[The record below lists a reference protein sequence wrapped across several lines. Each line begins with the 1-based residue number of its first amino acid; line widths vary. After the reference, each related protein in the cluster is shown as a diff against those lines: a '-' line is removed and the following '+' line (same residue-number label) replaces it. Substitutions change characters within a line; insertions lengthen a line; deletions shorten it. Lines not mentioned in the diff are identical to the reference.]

1 MAQLKI
7 KDIYNHLHSIA
18 PFQLQESYDNSGLLV
33 GNMQQEI
40 KGVLLSLDCTEAVIE
55 DALSQGCNLV
65 VCHHPV
71 IFSGLKR
78 LNGNNYVERTIISAI
93 KNDIA
98 ILAIHTN
105 LDNVLNQ
112 GVSNKMAEKLG
123 LINVKT
129 LSPKKGLLQK
139 LKFFVPE
146 GAAEQV
152 KTAVFNAGAG
162 EIGDYNECSYSW
174 KGEGTFKAN
183 DRANPYIGKK
193 GERHSESEIAIE
205 VLVEKW
211 KMKKI
216 ISRMLEAHPYEEV
229 AYDIHSIENSH
240 NYVGSGVVG
249 DIDIE
254 SDKLLQK
261 IKDNF
266 GGVVRYTNL
275 HKKRVKKVAL
285 CGGSG
290 SFLLNEAKA
299 SGADLFLT
307 ADYKYHQFFDA
318 ENEII
323 IADIGHFE
331 SEQFTI
337 ELLSEIITEKFPN
350 FAVRFT
356 KVKTNPIN
364 YL

>member
-7 KDIYNHLHSIA
+7 KDIYRHLHEIA

-33 GNMQQEI
+33 GNMNSEI
-40 KGVLLSLDCTEAVIE
+40 NGVLISLDCTEDVILDAVE
-55 DALSQGCNLV
+55 QGCGLV
-65 VCHHPV
+65 VCHHPI

-78 LNGNNYVERTIISAI
+78 LNGSNYVERTIISAI
-93 KNDIA
+93 KNDVA

-105 LDNVLNQ
+105 IDNVLNH
-112 GVSNKMAEKLG
+112 GVSEKMAERLG
-123 LINVKT
+123 LTNVQI
-129 LSPKKGLLQK
+129 LSTKKGLLKK

-146 GAAEQV
+146 KNAEQV
-152 KTAVFNAGAG
+152 KNAVFEAGAG
-162 EIGDYNECSYSW
+162 EIGEYEECSYSW
-174 KGEGTFKAN
+174 KGEGTFKASEQ
-183 DRANPYIGKK
+183 ANPHVGKK
-193 GERHSESEIAIE
+193 GERHSETEVAVE
-205 VLVEKW
+205 VLVENW
-211 KMKKI
+211 KLKKV
-216 ISRMLEAHPYEEV
+216 ISQMLDSHPYEEV
-229 AYDIHSIENSH
+229 AYDVYAIDNAHK
-240 NYVGSGVVG
+240 YVGSGVVG

-254 SDKLLQK
+254 SEKLLQK
-261 IKDNF
+261 IKKEF

-275 HKKRVKKVAL
+275 HKNKVKRVAL

>member
-1 MAQLKI
+1 MGQLKI
-7 KDIYNHLHSIA
+7 KDIYNHLHSVA

-33 GNMQQEI
+33 GDMQQEI
-40 KGVLLSLDCTEAVIE
+40 TGVLLSLDCTEEVIDDAVN
-55 DALSQGCNLV
+55 QGCNLI
-65 VCHHPV
+65 VCHHPI

-98 ILAIHTN
+98 IIAIHTN

-123 LINVKT
+123 LTNIRT
-129 LSPKKGLLQK
+129 LSPKKGLLYK
-139 LKFFVPE
+139 LKFFVPDSE
-146 GAAEQV
+146 VEKV
-152 KTAVFNAGAG
+152 KNAVFDAGAG
-162 EIGDYNECSYSW
+162 EIGNYSECSYSW
-174 KGEGTFKAN
+174 NGEGTFKAN
-183 DRANPYIGKK
+183 DKADPHVGSK
-193 GERHSESEIAIE
+193 GERHIESEVAVE

-211 KMKKI
+211 KLKAVV
-216 ISRMLEAHPYEEV
+216 SRMLEAHPYEEV
-229 AYDIHSIENSH
+229 AYDVYSIENTHKSI
-240 NYVGSGVVG
+240 GSGVVG
-249 DIDIE
+249 EIDIE
-254 SDKLLQK
+254 SEKLLQK
-261 IKDNF
+261 IKDEF

-275 HKKRVKKVAL
+275 HTKRVKRVAL